1 MDFGSTW
8 PSQVDSSG
16 SRACTSPPSRYQSSM
31 VATVKACRRSCS
43 LGARRPGGA
52 WMPAAATSVANVC
65 WRLCPSSG
73 LPRLFTRN
81 VAASGSGNAW
91 SRARS

>member
-31 VATVKACRRSCS
+31 VATVNTWRRSCS
-43 LGARRPGGA
+43 LGARCPGGA
-52 WMPAAATSVANVC
+52 WMPAAAASGANVC
-65 WRLCPSSG
+65 GRLCPSSG
-73 LPRLFTRN
+73 LPRLLTRN
-81 VAASGSGNAW
+81 VAVSGSGNAW
-91 SRARS
+91 SRACS